1 MSKNR
6 RNFLKTFATGLLSFP
21 FLKGVRANY
30 KPKIV
35 IIGGGFGGG
44 TCVKYRQCTP
54 LISGGVYVFSNA
66 MYTSKKLGKVEEGN
80 AVPKRSRHAIPAA
93 RATCSAFLFMPRTL
107 AYTHYCFAGEYM
119 HAAQIVLEDDRRY

>member
-30 KPKIV
+30 RPRIV

-44 TCVKYRQCTP
+44 TCVKYLEKYNLDSYQNKQYRLGNFHCYILLNLWQLCNNIQ
-54 LISGGVYVFSNA
+54 LLNLYY
-66 MYTSKKLGKVEEGN
+66 YTDIDVE
-80 AVPKRSRHAIPAA
+80 K
-93 RATCSAFLFMPRTL
+93 
-107 AYTHYCFAGEYM
+107 
-119 HAAQIVLEDDRRY
+119 